1 MRSLE
6 GNERT
11 WRPRPG
17 RRLIAISNQ
26 FFSSALHEPLSNR
39 DERLFAELV
48 PVDRFH
54 VRKSLHREKF
64 GGLGLDLSRS
74 KTPYLRFSTE
84 VVRVCAQELST
95 ITSRLESLHFSFMY
109 LSEEFCAIAARLTI
123 SANISAG
130 CTHAAFMSTKS

>member
-6 GNERT
+6 GNERI

-39 DERLFAELV
+39 DRRLFAELA
-48 PVDRFH
+48 PVDHFH

-64 GGLGLDLSRS
+64 GGLGLDVSRS
-74 KTPYLRFSTE
+74 KTPFFDGGDPRVRPRLPAITGRPEWLLFS
-84 VVRVCAQELST
+84 L
-95 ITSRLESLHFSFMY
+95 MY
-109 LSEEFCAIAARLTI
+109 SSEEFCAIAARLTI